1 LAYQIAADGE
11 GATKVVKIIVTGAKT
26 ESDARAIARTI
37 ANSPLVKCAMHG
49 NDPNWGRI
57 VSAAGYAGV
66 NFNPDRSTLKLQGV
80 TVFRAGQPVPFDA
93 EKTAG
98 LMKSPEVVAQLSCGL
113 GKASA
118 TVWTCDLSKEYVTIN
133 ADYHT

>member
-1 LAYQIAADGE
+1 
-11 GATKVVKIIVTGAKT
+11 VKILVKGAKDEAAAT
-26 ESDARAIARTI
+26 AMARTI

-66 NFNPDRSTLKLQGV
+66 EFDPDRSTLELQGV
-80 TVFRAGQPVPFDA
+80 TVFRNGKPAEFNAESLSKKLAKKEVDVVLDCRAGKGQAICF
-93 EKTAG
+93 
-98 LMKSPEVVAQLSCGL
+98 
-113 GKASA
+113 
-118 TVWTCDLSKEYVTIN
+118 TCDLSREYITIN

>member
-1 LAYQIAADGE
+1 M
-11 GATKVVKIIVTGAKT
+11 
-26 ESDARAIARTI
+26 
-37 ANSPLVKCAMHG
+37 NG

-66 NFNPDRSTLKLQGV
+66 PFNPDKTTLKLQGV
-80 TVFRAGQPVPFDA
+80 TVFRSGQPVPFDT
-93 EKTAG
+93 EKTSG
-98 LMKSPEVVAQLSCGL
+98 LLICPEVVAELNCGI
-113 GKASA
+113 GTGSA

>member
-1 LAYQIAADGE
+1 M
-11 GATKVVKIIVTGAKT
+11 
-26 ESDARAIARTI
+26 ARTI

-66 NFNPDRSTLKLQGV
+66 PFDPDQCTLTLQGTV
-80 TVFRAGQPVPFDA
+80 VFRHGRPLPFNA
-93 EKTAG
+93 EK
-98 LMKSPEVVAQLSCGL
+98 LSKSLAKSEVRVVLSCRL
-113 GKASA
+113 GKAKA